1 MLRVVLDTN
10 IIISSFHRKEGNPAL
25 VVALL
30 LDNKFKLCLSEEIF
44 AEYRDVLGRDR
55 FKYLDQAA
63 IKRIL
68 ARLKKN
74 ALWVCPK
81 TTIEAIKDDPEDN
94 KFRASALESQ
104 ADFLVTGNT
113 KHFPFRKFHMTRIAT
128 PGEFVQVFA
137 TSLMN
142 VIPGHKVE

>member
-10 IIISSFHRKEGNPAL
+10 IIISAFHRKEGNPGL

-30 LDNKFKLCLSEEIF
+30 MEDHFKLCLSEEIF
-44 AEYRDVLGRDR
+44 AEYRDVLARDR

-63 IKRIL
+63 IKRTL

-81 TTIEAIKDDPEDN
+81 TTLETIKDDPEDN
-94 KFRASALESQ
+94 KFLACALESQ

-113 KHFPFRKFHMTRIAT
+113 KHFPFREFHMTRIVT

-137 TSLMN
+137 TSLIN
-142 VIPGHKVE
+142 VNPGQ